1 VSQNSSNEKSTKN
14 EQAQS
19 SDMLIRIL
27 TVAELLIGENGDKQA
42 IHSANER
49 AQLTVAR
56 TSPQKTRR
64 PSRDV

>member
-1 VSQNSSNEKSTKN
+1 
-14 EQAQS
+14 
-19 SDMLIRIL
+19 MLIRIL
-27 TVAELLIGENGDKQA
+27 TVAELLIGENRDKQA